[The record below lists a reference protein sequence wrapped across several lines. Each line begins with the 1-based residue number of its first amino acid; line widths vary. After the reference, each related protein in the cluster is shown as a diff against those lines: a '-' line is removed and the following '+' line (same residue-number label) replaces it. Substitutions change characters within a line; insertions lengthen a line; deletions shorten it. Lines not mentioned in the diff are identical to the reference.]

1 MKGNQKVPNKRGSQ
15 IIIKQKLYIIML
27 TNFKEINSKFKYF
40 VMLITFILVLFVI
53 LSWSLKLMLHF
64 SQNFVSLDLF

>member
-27 TNFKEINSKFKYF
+27 TNFKEMNSKFKYF
-40 VMLITFILVLFVI
+40 GRELEHSF
-53 LSWSLKLMLHF
+53 
-64 SQNFVSLDLF
+64 